1 MEARFATLRRA
12 RKRLLHRRHIAHA
25 KLHRLEIGE
34 RPPRL
39 AQPGIERDRAAIGS
53 DAVGQPPDRLEH
65 MAISHPHQRLIGPP
79 RQHILVDRLCCLEL
93 AEPVEHG
100 GAQIGI
106 ALALHVEPLQLV
118 QRFGGAIGPVE
129 DGREID
135 ARGVELRRQFQRPA
149 QQRLGVARPVHPR
162 GQLGQHANCRHV
174 EGLGLEVALEDR
186 FGVVKPVLA
195 QRERGDEQLRIARR
209 CGHLVAE
216 VVGLHGPGLGGDVSL
231 FQTGAVYD
239 ETIASCGRLYTI
251 SPLLAGW
258 VFCAC
263 AASWG
268 RAMLEA
274 EQTKIITTV
283 RNAQLAVDGR
293 IHCLEFVDGFEVE
306 RRHLVGPMGLRIGRT
321 PPADIVIADSEVS
334 RNHCFVAI
342 KDGDLYVS
350 DLNSTNGT
358 FVDRERVSGVTALPV
373 GSILQVGRRTLKHE
387 WRTKGEIDQA
397 EEFDRELQRA
407 ASYVQALLPPPSR
420 EGAIRAD
427 WCYQPCARLGGDAFG
442 YGQLTEHL
450 YVGYLID
457 VSGHG
462 ASAAMHAVSV
472 MNQLRQRSLPGVDMA
487 QPAQVLS
494 ALNKIYQMDDH
505 AGMYF
510 TMW

>member
-1 MEARFATLRRA
+1 
-12 RKRLLHRRHIAHA
+12 
-25 KLHRLEIGE
+25 
-34 RPPRL
+34 
-39 AQPGIERDRAAIGS
+39 
-53 DAVGQPPDRLEH
+53 
-65 MAISHPHQRLIGPP
+65 
-79 RQHILVDRLCCLEL
+79 
-93 AEPVEHG
+93 
-100 GAQIGI
+100 
-106 ALALHVEPLQLV
+106 
-118 QRFGGAIGPVE
+118 
-129 DGREID
+129 
-135 ARGVELRRQFQRPA
+135 
-149 QQRLGVARPVHPR
+149 
-162 GQLGQHANCRHV
+162 
-174 EGLGLEVALEDR
+174 
-186 FGVVKPVLA
+186 
-195 QRERGDEQLRIARR
+195 
-209 CGHLVAE
+209 
-216 VVGLHGPGLGGDVSL
+216 
-231 FQTGAVYD
+231 
-239 ETIASCGRLYTI
+239 
-251 SPLLAGW
+251 
-258 VFCAC
+258 
-263 AASWG
+263 
-268 RAMLEA
+268 MLEA
-274 EQTKIITTV
+274 DQTKIITTV

-306 RRHLVGPMGLRIGRT
+306 RRHMVGPMGLRIGRT

-373 GSILQVGRRTLKHE
+373 GSILQIGRRSLKHE

-462 ASAAMHAVSV
+462 ASAAMHAVAV

-487 QPAQVLS
+487 QPAQVLT

-510 TMW
+510 TMWYGVYDIRTRRLDFASAGHHAAYLVPEDKSVAVPVGTRNLIIGAVPGMGYKQGSVQVPPRTTLYMFSDGVFEIIDRSGRQWALADFVELLLRPPIQGLAESQRLYQAVRSVAQPGPLDDDFSLVSIAFS